1 MTNIPAGWLDRDL
14 RVFYTSAHS
23 GRLPVFG
30 EQLMLA
36 GKAAIVTGS
45 TSGIGLGIASALAAD
60 GCHVML
66 NGFGDRA
73 AIERL
78 RAGLAEKHG
87 VHIAY
92 SAADMARPDEIR
104 GLVAETVREFGGA
117 DILINNAGI
126 QHVAKV
132 VDFPEER
139 WDAVIAINLSAAFHA
154 SKAALPHMI
163 GRKWGRI
170 VNIASAHG
178 LVASAEKA
186 AYVAAKHGLV
196 GLTKVVAIE
205 AANQGITCNAICPG
219 WVLTPLVQQ
228 QIEARA
234 TAQGIPVEHAREDLV
249 HEKQPMLDY
258 TTPEK
263 IGALAVFL
271 CGEAASTI
279 TGAAL
284 SIDGGWVAQ

>member
-1 MTNIPAGWLDRDL
+1 
-14 RVFYTSAHS
+14 
-23 GRLPVFG
+23 
-30 EQLMLA
+30 MLQ
-36 GKAAIVTGS
+36 GKTAVVTGS
-45 TSGIGLGIASALAAD
+45 TSGIGLGIADALAAA
-60 GCHVML
+60 GCDVML
-66 NGFGDRA
+66 NGFGEPP

-78 RAGLAEKHG
+78 RTGLAERHG
-87 VHIAY
+87 VRAAY
-92 SAADMARPDEIR
+92 HPADMAKPAEIR
-104 GLVAETVREFGGA
+104 ALVAETARQFGGV
-117 DILINNAGI
+117 DILVNNAGI
-126 QHVAKV
+126 QHVARV
-132 VDFPEER
+132 EHFPEER

-154 SKAALPHMI
+154 AKAALPSMI
-163 GRKWGRI
+163 ERGWGRI

-178 LVASAEKA
+178 LVASGEKA

-196 GLTKVVAIE
+196 GLTKVIAIE
-205 AANQGITCNAICPG
+205 TANQGVTCNAICPG

-234 TAQGIPVEHAREDLV
+234 AAQGIPAEQARADLV
-249 HEKQPMLDY
+249 REKQPMLDY

-271 CGEAASTI
+271 CGAAAATI